1 MLSLSGDGWNYSGN
15 AILMDYNPIA
25 NVGGFVTITMEFQFI
40 GG

>member
-15 AILMDYNPIA
+15 AILMDYNPTA
-25 NVGGFVTITMEFQFI
+25 NVGFVTITMEFQFI